1 MCVADSGN
9 PHSGPMGRSARLDV
23 SPALRHATQV
33 DHARDAR
40 RDRWIAVTSA
50 VVALAAFLA
59 LRLTGPGDLWDQTQ
73 PRTIAYTSDIV
84 ARGGEAWA
92 LARDSDGVP
101 ATKPPLFNWLAVPGV
116 ATFGPHLEWAH
127 KLPSL
132 LALVVT
138 TAITVRLGERVRPS
152 LGWFAATILIACPG
166 TWKLA
171 YLARPDM
178 VLTACLTVA
187 WAAASLALAA
197 PRDGPERC
205 RPGLAV
211 AFWAS
216 AVLAAWTKGPPAIFA
231 PVFAVL
237 ASLVVH
243 RSLEPLRRLGFA
255 IGSLA
260 FLLLA
265 PLWIAAVWRIDPEH
279 AFRTLWLDE
288 IALRAIGEGEGHEPV
303 VLPGIVETAIDSPF
317 YFVTRFAPWSALAIL
332 GLLAM
337 LDRRDDRDRSGADR
351 MARWRRVDGGTVVF
365 LAATFACLIVVAF
378 AMSRGKRA
386 DYLLPAYPPAA
397 IVAAWWALSDRFSP
411 FRRAPW
417 AIGVVALAV
426 TLVNDAFDRRG
437 RDLPREAT
445 DAFDA
450 LVAKAG
456 ASRSERPDLPV
467 VTIAQCMPHLV
478 AMSASMS
485 PHESNPQ
492 TMERLLAEGQPFRVL
507 SGQDPFGSD
516 SEIRVDGLI
525 ADGRARE
532 LWSFELPK
540 IAVRRR
546 YPVRVRLVEVEALP
560 AQAAER

>member
-1 MCVADSGN
+1 MAFVAF
-9 PHSGPMGRSARLDV
+9 V
-23 SPALRHATQV
+23 
-33 DHARDAR
+33 
-40 RDRWIAVTSA
+40 
-50 VVALAAFLA
+50 A

-73 PRTIAYTSDIV
+73 PRTIAYTGDMV
-84 ARGGEAWA
+84 ARGGEAWL

-101 ATKPPLFNWLAVPGV
+101 ATKPPLFNWLAAPGV
-116 ATFGPHLEWAH
+116 AAFGTHLEWVH

-132 LALVVT
+132 LALLVT
-138 TAITVRLGERVRPS
+138 LAVTVRVGERIRPS
-152 LGWFAATILIACPG
+152 LGWFAATILLACPG

-171 YLARPDM
+171 FLARPDM
-178 VLTACLTVA
+178 VLTACLAVA
-187 WAAASLALAA
+187 WAAATITISERRA
-197 PRDGPERC
+197 GPERC
-205 RPGLAV
+205 RLGPAF
-211 AFWAS
+211 AFWTA

-231 PVFAVL
+231 PIFAVL

-243 RSLEPLRRLGFA
+243 RSIDPLRRIGFA
-255 IGSLA
+255 AGSIA
-260 FLLLA
+260 FLALA
-265 PLWIAAVWRIDPEH
+265 PLWLGLVWRIDPEH

-288 IALRAIGEGEGHEPV
+288 IALRAVGEGDGHEPV

-317 YFVTRFAPWSALAIL
+317 YFVTRFAPWSVLAIL
-332 GLLAM
+332 GLLAL
-337 LDRRDDRDRSGADR
+337 LDRRDDRERTGSER
-351 MARWRRVDGGTVVF
+351 IARWRRVDGGTIIL
-365 LAATFACLIVVAF
+365 LAATFSCLVVVAF

-386 DYLLPAYPPAA
+386 DYLLPAYPTAA

-417 AIGVVALAV
+417 AIGVVAVAV

-456 ASRSERPDLPV
+456 AARAERPDLPV

-492 TMERLLAEGQPFRVL
+492 TMERLIAEGRAFRVL

-516 SEIRVDGLI
+516 SEPRVDALI
-525 ADGRARE
+525 AEGRARE

-546 YPVRVRLVEVEALP
+546 YPVRVRLVEVEP
-560 AQAAER
+560 KPPQAAER